1 MKNEKLVSEV
11 VNKIKE
17 MPENTEFCISELL
30 KDYEYDNKQLL
41 EISSDILKKV
51 KELNLNIKSK
61 YGENA
66 IVGLPYNIK
75 YVKD

>member
-1 MKNEKLVSEV
+1 MKNERLVNEV

-30 KDYEYDNKQLL
+30 KDYECDNKQLL

-75 YVKD
+75 YVKE